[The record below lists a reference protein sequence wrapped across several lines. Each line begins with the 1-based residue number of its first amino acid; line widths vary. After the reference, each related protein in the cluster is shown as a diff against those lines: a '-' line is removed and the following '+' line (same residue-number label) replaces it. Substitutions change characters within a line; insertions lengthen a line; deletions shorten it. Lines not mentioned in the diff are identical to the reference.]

1 MLLLAEM
8 IRDAKQNSQYDSL
21 DAIGDL
27 NSRVFDEAGVI
38 VAIPRYM
45 PANDSNIT
53 TFEPTPFSQDPPL
66 CLVRTIG

>member
-1 MLLLAEM
+1 M

-53 TFEPTPFSQDPPL
+53 TFEPTLLTPDNSL